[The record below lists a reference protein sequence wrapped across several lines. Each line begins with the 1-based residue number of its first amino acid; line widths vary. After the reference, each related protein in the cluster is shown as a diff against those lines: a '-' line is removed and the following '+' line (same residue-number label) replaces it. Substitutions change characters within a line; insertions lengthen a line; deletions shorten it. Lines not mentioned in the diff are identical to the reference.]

1 MLIKQEAVTGKQ
13 ALKDLPKAS
22 PLPSANLVLVFGS
35 VKRFGE
41 AKLAAGLKERY
52 PSAQIIGCTT
62 AGEISE
68 EGVFDESLQI
78 TAVQWERTTMRVAD
92 MRVSDMKGSFQ
103 SGATLASSLKA
114 DNLRAVLVF
123 SDGLSV
129 NGTEVLKGFQSI
141 IGTEIPIVGG
151 MAGDNAAFT
160 RTLLLHNDTVSDHL
174 VIAIGLYGNH
184 LVTASG
190 ALGGWKPYGPPRKVT
205 RSDKNVVYEMD
216 GKPALPLY
224 RMYIGEHYAKG
235 LPGTGLKFPFA
246 IVGEGGRNV
255 ETVRTLLSID
265 PANNSLTFA
274 GDVPEGETIRLCQT
288 THDRLVE
295 GAGGAAK
302 MVAESLPPQAINA
315 PGLAICVSCVGRKLV
330 MAEQIADEIR
340 IVKDTLGGQA
350 AITGFYSN
358 GEFCPTSSADQ
369 SVLHNQTMTIG
380 YLTEDM
386 AA

>member
-1 MLIKQEAVTGKQ
+1 MLIKQEAITGKQ
-13 ALKDLPKAS
+13 SLKDLAKAS
-22 PLPSANLVLVFGS
+22 PLPAAGLVLVFGS
-35 VKRFGE
+35 VKRFDEG
-41 AKLAAGLKERY
+41 KLASTLKERY
-52 PSAQIIGCTT
+52 PAAQIIGCTT
-62 AGEISE
+62 AGEISAD
-68 EGVFDESLQI
+68 GVFDDSLQI
-78 TAVQWERTTMRVAD
+78 TAIQWEKSSMRVAD
-92 MRVSDMKGSFQ
+92 MRVADMKSSFQ
-103 SGATLASSLKA
+103 TGASLGSTLKA

-129 NGTEVLKGFQSI
+129 NGTDILKGFQSVL
-141 IGTEIPIVGG
+141 GDEMPIVGG

-160 RTLLLHNDTVSDHL
+160 RTLLLHNDKVTDNL
-174 VIAIGLYGNH
+174 VVAIGLYGDH
-184 LVTASG
+184 LITASG

-246 IVGEGGRNV
+246 IVGEKGRDV

-265 PANNSLTFA
+265 AANNSLTFA
-274 GDVPEGETIRLCQT
+274 GDVPEGETVRLCQT
-288 THDRLVE
+288 NHDRLVE
-295 GAGGAAK
+295 GAGGAAR
-302 MVAESLPPQAINA
+302 MVSQSLPEQAMQF

-330 MAEQIADEIR
+330 MAEQIADEIH
-340 IVKDTLGGQA
+340 IVKNTLGSQA

-358 GEFCPTSSADQ
+358 GEFCPGSSSDQ

-380 YLTEDM
+380 YLAEDM
-386 AA
+386 TA